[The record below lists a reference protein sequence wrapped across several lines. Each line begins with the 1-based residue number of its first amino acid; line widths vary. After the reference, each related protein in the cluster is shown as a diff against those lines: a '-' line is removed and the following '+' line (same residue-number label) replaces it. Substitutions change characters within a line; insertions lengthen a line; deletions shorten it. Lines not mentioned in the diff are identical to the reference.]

1 MLTHCKLHREPQ
13 PGRHRRGFTLVELIV
28 TLALFGIL
36 FGLGLPSLM
45 NWVRNTKVRTVAE
58 ALQNGIRVA
67 QAEAVR
73 RNRQA
78 VFSLTNAQPGLGVT
92 ATAGGRNWSIQYVPL
107 LMDSPEA
114 PEPYVQGGSLADVA
128 AAVEIASVPAVSA
141 LCFNSSGRLVT
152 GTPVTTS
159 VPGAVCTAA
168 ATQFTISLPGS
179 DRPLRITVDLSGRV
193 RMCDPARPANAPD
206 GCA

>member
-1 MLTHCKLHREPQ
+1 MPNARS
-13 PGRHRRGFTLVELIV
+13 RRRGFTLIELIF

-45 NWVRNTKVRTVAE
+45 TWVRNTKVRTVAE
-58 ALQNGIRVA
+58 ALQNGLRVA
-67 QAEAVR
+67 QADAVR
-73 RNRQA
+73 RNRQV

-107 LMDSPEA
+107 LMDAPEA

-128 AAVEIASVPAVSA
+128 STVQITSTPAISA
-141 LCFNSSGRLVT
+141 LCFNSSGRLVA
-152 GTPVTTS
+152 GTPVSTS

-168 ATQFTISLPGS
+168 ATQFDVSLPSGS
-179 DRPLRITVDLSGRV
+179 DRPLRVTVDLSGRV
-193 RMCDPARPANAPD
+193 RMCDPARPATAPE
-206 GCA
+206 GCAQPMPAP